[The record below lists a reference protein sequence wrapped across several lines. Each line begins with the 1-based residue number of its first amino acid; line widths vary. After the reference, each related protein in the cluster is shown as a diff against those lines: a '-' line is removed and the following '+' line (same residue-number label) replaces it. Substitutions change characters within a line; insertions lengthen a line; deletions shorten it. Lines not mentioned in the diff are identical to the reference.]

1 MNDDYDFDEGL
12 YYDLYGEDEPYDGGN
27 PPGHVDKSRCVFVF
41 DDIHGG
47 REVPLYGRVRV
58 VDIEETF
65 KVRVV
70 NIGEDL
76 RVKVKVFPS
85 ECGEW
90 KFVDIAEDFSIKFV
104 DIGEDFTIRFEDK

>member
-41 DDIHGG
+41 DDIH
-47 REVPLYGRVRV
+47 
-58 VDIEETF
+58 
-65 KVRVV
+65 
-70 NIGEDL
+70 
-76 RVKVKVFPS
+76 